1 MEHTCLV
8 CGTKSFEKIYNDTLL
23 KCNGCGFV
31 TANLNMSEE
40 SLKAIYTEN
49 YFKGEEYADY
59 LRDKDVLQKNFSKR
73 IDFAL
78 SKFGSSRIN
87 NVLEIGAA
95 YGFFA
100 ESLTKRLNGINFIG
114 LDIAEEAIKYGKTE
128 LKQNLKAEDYLKYPA
143 PEKKY
148 SDVFMWD
155 VIEHLPTPELVIAKA
170 AAETESGGRIY
181 ITTGDI
187 DTFIPK
193 MQKEKWRMIHPP
205 SHLHYFS
212 KKTISKLLEKNGY
225 EVLHV
230 KYPAVYRSMKL
241 VFYALFLLNKKPS
254 KFFTKIYNLIPEKWY
269 FPFNSFDIMFVVA
282 QKKQEWKK

>member
-8 CGTKSFEKIYNDTLL
+8 CGTKSSEKIDNDTLL
-23 KCNGCGFV
+23 TCNGCSFV

-78 SKFGSSRIN
+78 SKFGSSKIN

-100 ESLTKRLNGINFIG
+100 EALTKRLSGINFIG

-128 LKQNLKAEDYLKYPA
+128 LKQNLKAEDYLKFPS

-193 MQKEKWRMIHPP
+193 MKKEKWRMIHPP

-282 QKKQEWKK
+282 QKK